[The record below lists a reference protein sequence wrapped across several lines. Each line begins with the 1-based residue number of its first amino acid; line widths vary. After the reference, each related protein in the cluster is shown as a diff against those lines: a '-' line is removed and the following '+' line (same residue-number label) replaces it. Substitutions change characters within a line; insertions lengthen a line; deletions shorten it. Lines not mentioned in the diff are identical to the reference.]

1 MSELSDA
8 LKPLPNK
15 ELQIKRV
22 INRRVFPCPSC
33 GKNVIGC
40 YAKRPVKKPLEHADI
55 VVPCPDCGTFTIL
68 TNLKKG
74 EPVMTVKETGASYDR
89 FSRVTAAMKEA
100 GKWKAETKGA
110 KMDPE
115 WYIGAADSRSR
126 LARELQI
133 ADPNNEMLPRLFK
146 LAIDCECG
154 AIEGGRLERIEGLAR
169 LMNDCDDL
177 SQYDL
182 LMARANAFEMISSH
196 RDLLAPALFIKLE
209 IEDVLVSS
217 AFNSID
223 MDDDPE
229 FTDMEFDEYIRDF
242 DALSKE
248 EKSVYPYAAADGYI
262 YSINTALRLGRKGN
276 EFSKKLITAI
286 RKARKN
292 GAPEERRYM
301 LSLLQAYSRVMTKKN
316 GMAEKMLEDAKL
328 WSDPLYGAIADYI
341 LADHIVSEHTDL
353 FGSVDPEEMTYE
365 ERSEA
370 VSRINDALEVMET
383 IDDVSGFAWRIAD
396 SYAIRGILTGSK
408 DDLNLA
414 ADYLYFFS
422 FIGKMEPETAHHI
435 AFRITTNT
443 RIGSPVQKKV
453 LSMMGYPVF

>member
-15 ELQIKRV
+15 GLQIKRV

-68 TNLKKG
+68 PNLKNGKS
-74 EPVMTVKETGASYDR
+74 VITVKETGASYDP
-89 FSRVTAAMKEA
+89 FSRVTAAMNEA
-100 GKWKAETKGA
+100 EKWKAETKGA

-126 LARELQI
+126 LAHELQI
-133 ADPNNEMLPRLFK
+133 ADPNNEMLPHLFK
-146 LAIDCECG
+146 MAIDCECG
-154 AIEGGRLERIEGLAR
+154 AIKGGHLERLESLAR

-182 LMARANAFEMISSH
+182 LMARMNAFEIISSH
-196 RDLLAPALFIKLE
+196 KDLLSPALFIKLE
-209 IEDVLVSS
+209 IENVLVSS
-217 AFNSID
+217 AFCSID

-229 FTDMEFDEYIRDF
+229 FINMEFDEYIRDF

-248 EKSVYPYAAADGYI
+248 EKSVYPYAAADGYL
-262 YSINTALRLGRKGN
+262 YSINTALRFGRKGN

-301 LSLLQAYSRVMTKKN
+301 LSLLQAYSRVMTRKN
-316 GMAEKMLEDAKL
+316 GMAEKMLKDAKL
-328 WSDPLYGAIADYI
+328 WSDPLYGAIADCI
-341 LADHIVSEHTDL
+341 LVDYMVSEHTDFMGVVEL
-353 FGSVDPEEMTYE
+353 GEMTYE

-370 VSRINDALEVMET
+370 VSRINNALGVMET

-422 FIGKMEPETAHHI
+422 LIGRMEPETAHHV
-435 AFRITTNT
+435 AYRITANT
-443 RIGSPVQKKV
+443 RLGSPVQKKV
-453 LSMMGYPVF
+453 MSMMGYPVF